1 MHLNVAQLQTRVC
14 DSKKENLQKLEV
26 LLEKACKE
34 KADLI
39 TLPEMFCCPY
49 ETERFPVYAEETGG
63 EAYSFCA
70 RLAEK
75 YQIYLSAGSIPERD
89 EAGRI
94 YNTAYVFDRE
104 GKQIAKHRKMHL
116 FDIQIEGGQHFKESD
131 TLSPGDQ
138 VTVFPTE
145 FGTMGLCICYDFR
158 FPELARLMALEGAQ
172 ILLVPAAFNL
182 STGPAHWEL
191 MFRSQSVNNQV
202 FSIGTAPARDLS
214 ASYHSWGHS
223 IITDPWGSV
232 LSQMDEQEGMTV
244 SVLDLDL
251 IDRIRSQLPLLC
263 HRRTDLYRLAP
274 VVHEEDSAAD

>member
-1 MHLNVAQLQTRVC
+1 MDTGFAKVGVAVC
-14 DSKKENLQKLEV
+14 FD
-26 LLEKACKE
+26 
-34 KADLI
+34 I
-39 TLPEMFCCPY
+39 
-49 ETERFPVYAEETGG
+49 RFPNLFINKA
-63 EAYSFCA
+63 A
-70 RLAEK
+70 
-75 YQIYLSAGSIPERD
+75 AGADVI
-89 EAGRI
+89 
-94 YNTAYVFDRE
+94 V
-104 GKQIAKHRKMHL
+104 
-116 FDIQIEGGQHFKESD
+116 
-131 TLSPGDQ
+131 
-138 VTVFPTE
+138 
-145 FGTMGLCICYDFR
+145 
-158 FPELARLMALEGAQ
+158 
-172 ILLVPAAFNL
+172 VPAAF
-182 STGPAHWEL
+182 SAWTGPAHWEL